1 MRASLVVA
9 ILLGAI
15 SCGSDSTTTPGSHN
29 KTIDISAAGIT
40 FLPTIADAAVHDTV
54 RWTFSVNPV
63 DNLGHNVLFQPKI
76 TGAPADI
83 ATEVRSGTMSRV
95 FDTAGEFNY
104 VCSLHGSMVGRIT
117 VQ

>member
-1 MRASLVVA
+1 MRAFLVSA
-9 ILLGAI
+9 ILIGAI
-15 SCGSDSTTTPGSHN
+15 SCGSDSSTTPASHG
-29 KTIDISAAGIT
+29 KTVDISAAGVT
-40 FLPTIADAAVHDTV
+40 FLPTLADAAVHDTV

-76 TGAPADI
+76 AGAPSDI
-83 ATEVRSGTMSRV
+83 TLEVRSGTVSRV

-104 VCSLHGSMVGRIT
+104 VCTLHGSMTGRVT